1 MAGPGGCPSEN
12 EMNIDEIAVKVAR
25 ELPSYSYVEPYAYQ
39 KRFANALLAEL
50 AKQEPVARIISRRSA
65 EGMKASDLHDL
76 QGALRDLRFIQASA
90 LVSAKVA
97 DTKIGKEY
105 MANLNRLDT
114 LLDVEK
120 TKALREESA
129 P

>member
-1 MAGPGGCPSEN
+1 
-12 EMNIDEIAVKVAR
+12 MNIDEIAVKVAR
-25 ELPSYSYVEPYAYQ
+25 EVPSYSYDEPYAYQ

-50 AKQEPVARIISRRSA
+50 ANQEPVARIISRRSA